1 MNKALHVL
9 HAVPDMNVGGLEN
22 FIMNIFRNIDRGRV
36 QFDFLMHHSYD
47 SFFDDEI
54 RSLGGAIYRYPV
66 VENKNLFGYSRYVE
80 RLLGEH
86 PEIGVVH
93 SHMCS
98 TGYFTLGA
106 ARRAGCVMRVCH
118 SHNTSHD
125 RTVKGC
131 AKWALSRLAPL
142 NANILLACSTEAG
155 KYLFGN
161 RPFELQRN
169 AIDTKRF
176 AFNENKRETIRAEYG
191 IGDSLVV
198 GHIGRLTEAK
208 NHPFII
214 RVFDEVRRRRP
225 DARLLLVGDGE
236 ERVKSAVYR
245 LVRELGLS
253 DSVIFAGVHPN
264 TEDFYSAFDVFLFPS
279 LFEGLPLTGVEAQ
292 CAGLPCLFSDAITRE
307 LDISDFA
314 RFLPLGDG
322 AERWAEAVLAST
334 DASASRTVGL
344 RQVRAAGYDAALSSE
359 KLANLYLSTV
369 ESAR

>member
-9 HAVPDMNVGGLEN
+9 HAVPDMNAGGLEN
-22 FIMNIFRNIDRGRV
+22 FIMNIYRNIDRERV

-54 RSLGGAIYRYPV
+54 RSLGGEIYRYPV
-66 VENKNLFGYSRYVE
+66 VENKNLLGYSRYVE
-80 RLLGEH
+80 RLLAGH

-98 TGYFTLGA
+98 TGFFTLGA
-106 ARRAGCVMRVCH
+106 ARRAGCVMRVAH

-142 NANILLACSTEAG
+142 NANVLLACSTEAG
-155 KYLFGN
+155 KYLFGR

-169 AIDTKRF
+169 AIDTGRF
-176 AFNENKRETIRAEYG
+176 AFSESKREEVRTQYG
-191 IGDSLVV
+191 IGGNLVV
-198 GHIGRLTEAK
+198 GHIGRFTEAK

-214 RVFDEVRRRRP
+214 RVFDEVRKRRP

-236 ERVKSAVYR
+236 ERVKSAVHG

-253 DSVIFAGVHPN
+253 DCVIFAGVHSN
-264 TEDFYSAFDVFLFPS
+264 TEDYYSAFDVFLFPS

-292 CAGLPCLFSDAITRE
+292 CSGLPCLFSDAITRE

-314 RFLPLGDG
+314 KFLPLDCG
-322 AERWAEAVLAST
+322 AGRWAEELLASMGGLV
-334 DASASRTVGL
+334 DRTVGL
-344 RQVRAAGYDAALSSE
+344 QQVRAAGYDAALSSE
-359 KLANLYLSTV
+359 RLVNLYLSTM
-369 ESAR
+369 ESTR

>member
-1 MNKALHVL
+1 MNKALHIL
-9 HAVPDMNVGGLEN
+9 HAVPDMNAGGLEN
-22 FIMNIFRNIDRGRV
+22 FIMNIFRNIDRNLV

-80 RLLGEH
+80 RLLGDH

-106 ARRAGCVMRVCH
+106 ARRAGCAMRVCH

-125 RTVKGC
+125 HTVKGC

-155 KYLFGN
+155 RYLFGR

-169 AIDTKRF
+169 AIDTERF
-176 AFNENKRETIRAEYG
+176 AFDEGGREAIRSEYG
-191 IGDSLVV
+191 ISDNLVI
-198 GHIGRLTEAK
+198 GHIGRFTEAK

-214 RVFDEVRRRRP
+214 RVFDEVRRSRP

-236 ERVKSAVYR
+236 ERIKSAVHR
-245 LVRELGLS
+245 LIRELGLS

-264 TEDFYSAFDVFLFPS
+264 TEDYYSAFDVFLFPS

-292 CAGLPCLFSDAITRE
+292 CSGLPCLFSDVITRE
-307 LDISDFA
+307 LDISGFA
-314 RFLPLGDG
+314 KFLPLDDG
-322 AERWAEAVLAST
+322 VERWAEALLAT
-334 DASASRTVGL
+334 AEAPVVRTAGL
-344 RQVRAAGYDAALSSE
+344 RQVRAAGYDAGLSAE
-359 KLANLYLSTV
+359 ELTNLYLGSVGST
-369 ESAR
+369 R